1 MRRVLSFLLLTAGAS
16 LAGTLAAPAAPAQEA
31 PVYRCIGANGEPVFS
46 GQPCS
51 ALQLPSES
59 TSAATPETP
68 VAPQSHGFCAADTDE
83 LRARATEAINAHDA
97 NRLAALFLWEG
108 MDGTAALSRL
118 RELAAVVD
126 GPVLGLQLEGAAPAS
141 NGSTAAPPAG
151 SAPTSSA
158 EGATALLI
166 RRASDP
172 WNAVSPEELR
182 FPLVQRDGC
191 WWLRF

>member
-1 MRRVLSFLLLTAGAS
+1 MRWIVPALLLIAGAS
-16 LAGTLAAPAAPAQEA
+16 AGTLAAPAAPAQDT
-31 PVYRCIGANGEPVFS
+31 PVYHCIGANGEPVFS

-51 ALQLPSES
+51 ALQLPSSS
-59 TSAATPETP
+59 TSAATPEAP
-68 VAPQSHGFCAADTDE
+68 VAPQAHGFCAADAEE
-83 LRARATEAINAHDA
+83 LRARATAAINAHDA

-108 MDGTAALSRL
+108 MDGAAALARL

-141 NGSTAAPPAG
+141 NGSTAAPPTGGTA
-151 SAPTSSA
+151 
-158 EGATALLI
+158 ALLI

-172 WNAVSPEELR
+172 WNAASPEETR
-182 FPLVQRDGC
+182 YPLVQRDGC